1 MILPILSGKINVA
14 RKNSMLDS
22 TNDNSINNNCAIRIK
37 KYLNTGKI
45 QLSTGKTIQ
54 QQTKSS
60 NENSDKRTNK
70 N

>member
-1 MILPILSGKINVA
+1 
-14 RKNSMLDS
+14 MLDS
-22 TNDNSINNNCAIRIK
+22 TNDNSIYNNYAIRIK

-70 N
+70 NKN

>member
-1 MILPILSGKINVA
+1 
-14 RKNSMLDS
+14 MLDS
-22 TNDNSINNNCAIRIK
+22 TNDNSINNNYAIRIK
-37 KYLNTGKI
+37 TYLNTGKI

>member
-1 MILPILSGKINVA
+1 
-14 RKNSMLDS
+14 MLDS
-22 TNDNSINNNCAIRIK
+22 TNDNSINNNYAIRIK

-70 N
+70 NKNKNKSNKKNSE